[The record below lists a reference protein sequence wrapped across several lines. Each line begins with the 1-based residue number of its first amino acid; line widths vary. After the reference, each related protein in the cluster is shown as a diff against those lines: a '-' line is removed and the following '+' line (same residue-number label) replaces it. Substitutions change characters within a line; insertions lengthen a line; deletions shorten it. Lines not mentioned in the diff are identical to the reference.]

1 MDTFENNTDNNETS
15 ELKKTT
21 LLSEMYENWFL
32 DYASY
37 VILERAVPDLKDGLK
52 PVQRRLLHSMKE
64 LDDGRYNKVA
74 NIIGNTMKYH
84 PHGDASI
91 GDALVQMGQ
100 KDLLIDMQGNWGN
113 IHTGDSAAA
122 SRYIEARLSKF
133 ALDIVFNP
141 KTTDWKPS
149 YDGRNNE
156 PITLPVKFPLL
167 LAQGSEGIAVGLA
180 SKILPHNFN
189 ELIDACISLLNGDT
203 AEILPDFPTGGLAD
217 FSKYNE
223 GLRGGRVKIRARIVQ
238 LDKKTLCITE
248 LPFGKT
254 TGTLIDT
261 IILANDK
268 GKIKIKKIEDN
279 TAENVEIII
288 HLAPGISPDQTIDAL
303 FAFTDCEYTIS
314 PNSCV
319 IDNKKPKF
327 LPVSELLE
335 ISNQNTVRLLK
346 LELTIKKSELLEQL
360 FFSSLEKIF
369 IEKRI
374 YRSIEKCE
382 TWEDVISTIDLGLE
396 KFKNLFYRE
405 ITRDDIIRLT
415 EIKIKRIS
423 KYDSFKTDEHI
434 KSLEELIKETDYH
447 LNHLIEYAVK
457 FYLNIKEKY
466 GKGKERKTE
475 IRNFDTIEASKVAV
489 ANEKLYV
496 NRAEGFA
503 GTSLKKDEFVGECSD
518 IDDIIAIR
526 EDGAFIVTKITD
538 KVFLGKN
545 ILHIAVFKKND
556 ERTIYNLMYLDGSK
570 GRAMVKRFAVT
581 GVQRDKEYKL
591 VKGNKHS
598 KILYFTANPNGEA
611 EVVTVYLKPK
621 PRIKKLQFDF
631 DFSTIEIKNR
641 NSGGNILSK
650 YQIRKIVLKEEG
662 ISTLSAKNIWYDDT
676 VKKLNTDGRGV
687 LLGSFSADDKI
698 VSFNKSGTYKLTGY
712 DITTHFED
720 DMTHLVKFNE
730 TLIVTAIYF
739 DSETQSQYIKRF
751 NIEPLDKKV
760 SFIGEN
766 DLNYLISLSLNW
778 APKVKIIYPQ
788 NSKKK
793 IAEEVIDVNDFIG
806 VKGFKAKGKRLTTHT
821 PESVEVIEAEEPVK
835 EVIETSDNPIVEDN
849 IEVINETNA
858 GSDIENQNMISE
870 EMSIKVDENFIEIK
884 EKDRGLD
891 AKKGNNKKKI
901 IKNNVSDIEAV
912 KTVSESLPA
921 KEKVIPKVK
930 KVKEE
935 KEAENKTTPK
945 IKEKSKV
952 VTPSK
957 VVENK
962 ENIKTK
968 PGKSVKKE
976 IKNIPLEPIP
986 EKVEPLKDND
996 NLIVE
1001 SEKPELTDSKKELS
1015 KKKITPKKSKKQ
1027 ENPGALDLF
1036 SQLGLDLD

>member
-1 MDTFENNTDNNETS
+1 MDTFENNNDNNETS

-141 KTTDWKPS
+141 KTTEWKSS

-156 PITLPVKFPLL
+156 PLTLPVKFPLL

-180 SKILPHNFN
+180 SKILPHNFI
-189 ELIDACISLLNGDT
+189 ELIDACISLLNGDK
-203 AEILPDFPTGGLAD
+203 AEIFPDFPTGGLAD

-288 HLAPGISPDQTIDAL
+288 QLAPGISPDQTIDAL
-303 FAFTDCEYTIS
+303 YAFTDCEYTIS
-314 PNSCV
+314 PNSCI

-346 LELTIKKSELLEQL
+346 LELSIKKSELLEQL

-369 IEKRI
+369 IEKHI
-374 YRSIEKCE
+374 YRNIEKCE
-382 TWEDVISTIDLGLE
+382 TWEDVISTIDQGLE
-396 KFKNLFYRE
+396 KYKKLFYRE
-405 ITRDDIIRLT
+405 ITRDDIIKLT

-423 KYDSFKTDEHI
+423 KFDGFKTDEHI
-434 KSLEELIKETDYH
+434 KSLEDLIKETEYNLD
-447 LNHLIEYAVK
+447 HLIEYAVN

-475 IRNFDTIEASKVAV
+475 IRNFDTIEATKVAV

-496 NRAEGFA
+496 NKAEGFA
-503 GTSLKKDEFVGECSD
+503 GTSLKKDEYVGECSD

-526 EDGAFIVTKITD
+526 EDGVFIVTKITD

-545 ILHIAVFKKND
+545 ILHIAVFNRND
-556 ERTIYNLMYLDGSK
+556 VRTIYNLIYFDGSK

-591 VKGNKHS
+591 IKGNKHS
-598 KILYFTANPNGEA
+598 KILYLTANPNGEA
-611 EVVTVYLKPK
+611 EVVTVFLKPK
-621 PRIKKLQFDF
+621 PRLKKLIFDF
-631 DFSTIEIKNR
+631 DFSTLEIKNK

-650 YQIRKIVLKEEG
+650 YPVRKIVLKEEG

-676 VKKLNTDGRGV
+676 VKRLNTDNRGI
-687 LLGSFSADDKI
+687 LLGSFSSDDKI
-698 VSFNKSGTYKLTGY
+698 VSFNKSGNYKLTGY
-712 DITTHFED
+712 DITTHFDD
-720 DMTHLVKFNE
+720 DMIHLVKYSEN
-730 TLIVTAIYF
+730 LIATVIYF
-739 DSETQSQYIKRF
+739 DSETQSPYIKRF
-751 NIEPLDKKV
+751 VVEPLDKKV
-760 SFIGEN
+760 SFIGDN
-766 DLNYLISLSLNW
+766 DLNYLISFSLNW
-778 APKVKIIYPQ
+778 SPKVKISYPQ
-788 NSKKK
+788 NTRKK
-793 IAEEVIDVNDFIG
+793 ITEEIIDINEFIG
-806 VKGFKAKGKRLTTHT
+806 VKGYKAKGKKLTSHT
-821 PESVEVIEAEEPVK
+821 PESIDIIETEEPIK
-835 EVIETSDNPIVEDN
+835 ETIEISDNKTIDEDNELLTEKFLSSENIESDLLTESFTEIVQETQIEPEIVEIPKKEKKPKKEKTMNQDIVPDIKHKKEKGKLIKKVKKEKKKEPKLNKLTDN
-849 IEVINETNA
+849 KERKKKNKPSPKADKKPLPENEPLVL
-858 GSDIENQNMISE
+858 IPVKKKEKKRE
-870 EMSIKVDENFIEIK
+870 ETKITLPEIIEIK
-884 EKDRGLD
+884 K
-891 AKKGNNKKKI
+891 
-901 IKNNVSDIEAV
+901 EAV
-912 KTVSESLPA
+912 
-921 KEKVIPKVK
+921 
-930 KVKEE
+930 
-935 KEAENKTTPK
+935 
-945 IKEKSKV
+945 
-952 VTPSK
+952 
-957 VVENK
+957 VVE
-962 ENIKTK
+962 
-968 PGKSVKKE
+968 KKD
-976 IKNIPLEPIP
+976 K
-986 EKVEPLKDND
+986 
-996 NLIVE
+996 
-1001 SEKPELTDSKKELS
+1001 
-1015 KKKITPKKSKKQ
+1015 TPKKKPAAKKPKKQ
-1027 ENPGALDLF
+1027 DNSGVLDLF